1 MDQRELLNK
10 IINHKML
17 LMMVEAEQ
25 GKNRCDPHVFTRSQ
39 MQSIMSSRQA
49 SDSTLLLAAMRT
61 QIASEEEMFRC
72 VEKS

>member
-17 LMMVEAEQ
+17 LKMVEAEQ
-25 GKNRCDPHVFTRSQ
+25 GINLCDPHVFSRRQ
-39 MQSIMSSRQA
+39 MQSILNCRGQTESA
-49 SDSTLLLAAMRT
+49 LLLAAIRA

-72 VEKS
+72 VEQS